1 MALVFQTQIN
11 LSIYY
16 GGLNKPIK
24 YLKINYTANFYICY
38 PLESIIY
45 DLFNSDKS
53 SSRVNFIL
61 SSSVFKNEYI

>member
-1 MALVFQTQIN
+1 MALILQTQIN

-38 PLESIIY
+38 PLESII
-45 DLFNSDKS
+45 
-53 SSRVNFIL
+53 
-61 SSSVFKNEYI
+61 